1 MTFATRLP
9 AGNIKGSDV
18 VRRLQMIL
26 LEQKGKTCCLTPC
39 RTEKQPRTALWNLFG
54 VETSE

>member
-9 AGNIKGSDV
+9 AGDIKGTDV
-18 VRRLQMIL
+18 LRRLQMIL
-26 LEQKGKTCCLTPC
+26 LEQKAETCCLMPC

>member
-1 MTFATRLP
+1 MTFTTRLP
-9 AGNIKGSDV
+9 AWNIKGSDV
-18 VRRLQMIL
+18 LRRLQMIL